1 MNRRA
6 VILLVRSAA
15 RALKAV
21 GYYDAGHPILRQLHR
36 EVYRSFKEAIDGQ
49 PSVALACAGAKLLIG
64 EAEKPLTDE
73 PAKSLATHLFS
84 RSIVAIK
91 LGAKLPLK
99 DLGTLMQSLAESPE
113 RLRDAGGL
121 KPLLERQQTQGIEI
135 VEVDFEQ
142 LFAGKKTDIAGTEPL
157 VEKAL
162 GELLRFK
169 QNKERTGTA
178 LGISLD
184 QISSPESLGTLLDEL
199 LENAIPGVA
208 TPSLGSDMGG
218 RLSGGGAPGGRG
230 QLAGGGGGAGRGG
243 NGAAGPGA
251 AGGTPL
257 RGVRGGGTVGAAAL
271 SGISADEL
279 AELATQA
286 FLGTWQ
292 KLQAQGAPE
301 IKLAQTAQVLAKALV
316 RLSPEARFSLLRQL
330 AGAEGQAATG
340 GAVTNLATEI
350 KDDLILDAITSVLA
364 AQTGDPETIEAVGT
378 LLRQLRPIESER
390 RKILDSLDQT
400 LRSQGQPLDGMLW
413 QELQASAFATQG
425 LGMLELTFRQ
435 SSGPLAE
442 RAQARIK
449 QGGNPPEIQQI
460 LATLDP
466 RHRAAR
472 AAKLLCELLPNNR
485 ELPSGMASM
494 AKDIIDGVDAGD
506 GAPTGEHLKLLM
518 QLVKRA
524 EGQPSSS
531 AVGQTIKDL
540 LSGPKGA
547 QRSIALVRSQACPG
561 SAVLADALLN
571 ALDAPLTLDVRR
583 ELVATFSTLD
593 EAMAKS
599 LRAKAGDAKPNGVYQ
614 IVLLAIRSSPGAAL
628 DVARQGLRNR
638 SPKAKEAALRALS
651 ALPQQNAVG
660 LLSKAAGSEGDEESL
675 KIFSLEQPTAPE
687 AEDRL
692 RSLQR
697 VAIEALGQMRSELAV
712 PVLDNLLQRRKLVGG
727 AAFDALRAYAAQA
740 LAANGTAAAR
750 LALQAGKA
758 SRHKATRD
766 ACARL

>member
-1 MNRRA
+1 
-6 VILLVRSAA
+6 
-15 RALKAV
+15 
-21 GYYDAGHPILRQLHR
+21 
-36 EVYRSFKEAIDGQ
+36 
-49 PSVALACAGAKLLIG
+49 
-64 EAEKPLTDE
+64 
-73 PAKSLATHLFS
+73 
-84 RSIVAIK
+84 
-91 LGAKLPLK
+91 
-99 DLGTLMQSLAESPE
+99 
-113 RLRDAGGL
+113 
-121 KPLLERQQTQGIEI
+121 
-135 VEVDFEQ
+135 
-142 LFAGKKTDIAGTEPL
+142 
-157 VEKAL
+157 
-162 GELLRFK
+162 
-169 QNKERTGTA
+169 
-178 LGISLD
+178 
-184 QISSPESLGTLLDEL
+184 
-199 LENAIPGVA
+199 
-208 TPSLGSDMGG
+208 
-218 RLSGGGAPGGRG
+218 
-230 QLAGGGGGAGRGG
+230 
-243 NGAAGPGA
+243 
-251 AGGTPL
+251 
-257 RGVRGGGTVGAAAL
+257 VGAAAL

-279 AELATQA
+279 AELASQA

-292 KLQAQGAPE
+292 KLQAQRAPE
-301 IKLAQTAQVLAKALV
+301 TKLAQTAQVLAKALV

-340 GAVTNLATEI
+340 GAVTNLSAEI

-364 AQTGDPETIEAVGT
+364 GQTGDPETIESVGT

-425 LGMLELTFRQ
+425 LGMLELAFRQ
-435 SSGPLAE
+435 NVGPLAE
-442 RAQARIK
+442 RAQTRIK
-449 QGGNPPEIQQI
+449 QGGNPAEIQQA

-485 ELPSGMASM
+485 ELPSGMASI

-518 QLVKRA
+518 QLLKRA

-571 ALDAPLTLDVRR
+571 ALDAPVTLDVRR

-593 EAMAKS
+593 EAMARS

-614 IVLLAIRSSPGAAL
+614 IVLLAIRSTGAAL

-638 SPKAKEAALRALS
+638 SLKAKESALRALS
-651 ALPQQNAVG
+651 ALPQPSAVG

-675 KIFSLEQPTAPE
+675 KIFSLEPPSAPE

-727 AAFDALRAYAAQA
+727 AAFDTLRSYAAQA